1 MCSKQGVQK
10 QASAGIECFREPAS
24 FVGAPALFLFRT
36 RLGQPSAGNVPYRT
50 KIFLRKEAEMS
61 VVWLRR
67 GFEFVALMAALLF
80 VTSLVEA

>member
-50 KIFLRKEAEMS
+50 KIFLRKEAEMNLPF
-61 VVWLRR
+61 WLS
-67 GFEFVALMAALLF
+67 FELALFIVIGVLL
-80 VTSLVEA
+80 LVPVLV